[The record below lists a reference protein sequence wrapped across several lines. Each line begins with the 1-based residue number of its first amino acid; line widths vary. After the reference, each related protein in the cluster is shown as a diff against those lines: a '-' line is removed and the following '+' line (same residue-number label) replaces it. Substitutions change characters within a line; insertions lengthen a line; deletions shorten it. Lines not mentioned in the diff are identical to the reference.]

1 MKAAE
6 RIWWTK
12 VASAVGVAILTVA
25 LQVFLEVSGLITF
38 MLGVLLYMGLSDV
51 LASIN
56 GVDRGRGLKIGMGA
70 YFFTWM
76 MTWILMYTIVWPK
89 MA

>member
-1 MKAAE
+1 MKPAE

-12 VASAVGVAILTVA
+12 IAAAVGVALLTVA
-25 LQVFLEVSGLITF
+25 LQTFLNVSGLLAF

-51 LASIN
+51 LANIN
-56 GVDRGRGLKIGMGA
+56 GVDRTRGLKIGVGA

-76 MTWILMYTIVWPK
+76 MVWIFMYTFVQTI
-89 MA
+89 A

>member
-1 MKAAE
+1 MKPTE

-12 VASAVGVAILTVA
+12 IAAAVGVALLTVA
-25 LQVFLEVSGLITF
+25 LQTFLNVSGLLAF

-51 LASIN
+51 LANIN
-56 GVDRGRGLKIGMGA
+56 GVDRTRGLKIGVGA

-76 MTWILMYTIVWPK
+76 MVWILMYTFVQTI
-89 MA
+89 A